1 MPDALDNRLAL
12 LRLAAELRQATA
24 RAERAIDG
32 GDAAAMLTEAIAL
45 SHNLVSAFLVQAEV
59 SRDVERFAHE
69 AAASEARQEAARRR
83 SLRDA
88 MRMLAIDLAHEVSRA
103 LRAKR

>member
-12 LRLAAELRQATA
+12 LQLAAELRRATA
-24 RAERAIDG
+24 RAEQAIDG
-32 GDAAAMLTEAIAL
+32 GDAAAMLTEVVNL
-45 SHNLVSAFLVQAEV
+45 SHSLVSAFLVQAEV
-59 SRDVERFAHE
+59 SRDVERCAHE

-88 MRMLAIDLAHEVSRA
+88 ARMLAIDMAHAAGQAV
-103 LRAKR
+103 RAKR